1 VGQWSPVGVE
11 DLWAAAIFRTLH
23 AMRTC
28 RFKRENHKLIAVFV
42 RIQNIIY
49 DVYNNNANNDTKAR
63 VIGIMH
69 MSK

>member
-1 VGQWSPVGVE
+1 MLGVSGVQN
-11 DLWAAAIFRTLH
+11 LWAAVIFRSVL

-28 RFKRENHKLIAVFV
+28 RFKRDNHKLIALCV
-42 RIQNIIY
+42 RIQKIIY
-49 DVYNNNANNDTKAR
+49 DVCNNNVNNDTKAH